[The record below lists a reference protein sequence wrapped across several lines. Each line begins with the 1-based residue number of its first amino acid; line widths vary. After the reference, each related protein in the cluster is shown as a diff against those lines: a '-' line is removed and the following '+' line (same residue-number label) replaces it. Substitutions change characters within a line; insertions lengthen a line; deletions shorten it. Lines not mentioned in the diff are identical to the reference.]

1 MTVLARRLR
10 FESVRTAVSTSD
22 AGDRKRLFKMKLN
35 ARFTTHVLQALAVG
49 VALAS
54 TASAGCGDVSSL
66 QPPFQ
71 FAPPLT
77 MAMAVHAT
85 PSGSS
90 AMNSSGNGTFATAS
104 PVGMWNIQFISQGNG
119 GQNPPIPDGALIDF
133 GYAQWHS
140 DGTEIMNS
148 GGHAANTGNFCLG
161 VWVRSGMFTYEVNHF
176 ALSYDGTSGALVNK
190 INIREQITLDPSG
203 NQFSGTFT
211 INIFNAAGTQ
221 QVDQIAGTIAA
232 TRVTVDQNTP

>member
-1 MTVLARRLR
+1 
-10 FESVRTAVSTSD
+10 
-22 AGDRKRLFKMKLN
+22 MKLN
-35 ARFTTHVLQALAVG
+35 TRFTTHVLQALAVG

-54 TASAGCGDVSSL
+54 TASAGCGDVSTL
-66 QPPFQ
+66 QAPFQ

-77 MAMAVHAT
+77 MAMAVRAT
-85 PSGSS
+85 ASAGPVAMSNN
-90 AMNSSGNGTFATAS
+90 AMNDIAS

-119 GQNPPIPDGALIDF
+119 GHNPPIPDGALIDF

-161 VWVRSGMFTYEVNHF
+161 VWARTGMFTYEVSHF
-176 ALSYDGTSGALVNK
+176 ALSYDGTSGALVAK

-203 NQFSGTFT
+203 NELSGTFT
-211 INIFNAAGTQ
+211 INVYAPTGGQ
-221 QVDQIAGTIAA
+221 QVDHLVGTIAA
-232 TRVTVDQNTP
+232 TRVTVDQTTP